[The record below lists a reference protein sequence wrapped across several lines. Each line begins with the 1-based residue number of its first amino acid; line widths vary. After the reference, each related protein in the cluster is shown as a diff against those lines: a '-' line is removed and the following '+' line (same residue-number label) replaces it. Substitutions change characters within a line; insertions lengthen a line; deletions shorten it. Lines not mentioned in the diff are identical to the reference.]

1 MSKRYFELKNIVEAI
16 EITRSCILKK
26 IEESE
31 SDIEN
36 DLLEDEDIADE
47 EEYIE
52 YLNCIVNYLGSLRDE
67 YYLWSLEH
75 QFEDDYE

>member
-16 EITRSCILKK
+16 ETTRSCILKK

-67 YYLWSLEH
+67 YYLWSLEY